1 MVKPRRLG
9 VRAQTAMT
17 QALGTFRIAT
27 RGYSVFRGHSVAGSE
42 PTTEPLIPYEPL
54 PSFQNRTKKLFRIQ
68 NKQGPPGREAV
79 NLAAGFTSTHI
90 ILSTQVETIL
100 KCLPRPAC

>member
-42 PTTEPLIPYEPL
+42 PTTEPPIPYEPL
-54 PSFQNRTKKLFRIQ
+54 LSFQNRTKNFAKFKI
-68 NKQGPPGREAV
+68 NKAHPDVKR
-79 NLAAGFTSTHI
+79 
-90 ILSTQVETIL
+90 
-100 KCLPRPAC
+100 